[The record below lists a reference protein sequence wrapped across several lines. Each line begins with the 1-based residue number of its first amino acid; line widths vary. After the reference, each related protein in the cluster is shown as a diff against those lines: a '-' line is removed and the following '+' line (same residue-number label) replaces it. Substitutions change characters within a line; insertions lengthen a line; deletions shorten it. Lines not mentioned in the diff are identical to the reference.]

1 YNNTEYNK
9 NNSGK
14 LNHPSGVAVDGI
26 GNIYVADTNN
36 NQIVVFDPTGKL
48 LESIGSKKSASDNN
62 TASDKDK
69 SGELNHPSGVAV
81 DGIGNIYVAD
91 TNNNQI
97 VVFDPTGKLL
107 ESIGSK
113 KSASDNNTES
123 VTEEHGLVNDTI
135 GNSIAKQLAV

>member
-1 YNNTEYNK
+1 
-9 NNSGK
+9 SGE

-81 DGIGNIYVAD
+81 DSIGNIYVAD
-91 TNNNQI
+91 TNNNQV
-97 VVFDPTGKLL
+97 VVFNHRGKFSQ
-107 ESIGSK
+107 SIDFK
-113 KSASDNNTES
+113 KSVSENNTVS
-123 VTEEHGLVNDTI
+123 
-135 GNSIAKQLAV
+135 